1 MPGHLPNLDKASL
14 LRLRSIVDAM
24 HSENGKSLQMKKL
37 ISLASVVELE
47 GGLTIDFDASR
58 ELGSPMVVLRFPGRD
73 QSDPRLE
80 CLSKREHEVAEQI
93 ALGLSNKEI
102 AKTLFISLSTV
113 KDHVHNILKKTNL
126 PNRAGIAASC
136 RGEGGADGRN
146 SDKSSLP

>member
-1 MPGHLPNLDKASL
+1 M
-14 LRLRSIVDAM
+14 RLRSIVDSM
-24 HSENGKSLQMKKL
+24 HGENGKSLQMKKL
-37 ISLASVVELE
+37 VSLASEVELE

-58 ELGSPMVVLRFPGRD
+58 ELGSPMVVLRFPGMNQPD
-73 QSDPRLE
+73 LRLE

-93 ALGLSNKEI
+93 ARGLSNKEI

-136 RGEGGADGRN
+136 RGEGGSGRRD
-146 SDKSSLP
+146 SDKSPLP